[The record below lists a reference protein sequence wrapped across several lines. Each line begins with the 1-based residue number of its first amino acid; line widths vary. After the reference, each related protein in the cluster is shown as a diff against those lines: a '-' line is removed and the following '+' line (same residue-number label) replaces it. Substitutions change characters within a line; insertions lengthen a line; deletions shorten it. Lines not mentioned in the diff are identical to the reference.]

1 MADQPLGELPV
12 IISGDW
18 SDLQDALTDA
28 QNAAQAGGEQ
38 ISAAFNDISAAG
50 ATESVQA
57 LGAAINETSSQV
69 GTLDDAASELQGSLS
84 DAASNAQDAA
94 DGVQS
99 LGSAAQDA
107 GSAVGEASGSLGD
120 FSGSASDAG
129 ESASEA
135 AEGGLADM
143 AEQLTAIGEALVIT
157 EGLKEFGEEALNATA
172 TVQSV
177 TVGLTALT
185 GSAQQADEIIEQ
197 IKQLAATE
205 PFAFPEIAPTVQK
218 MVAMGVAAEQ
228 IPGVLQTIAD
238 TAAATT
244 NSFQQVA
251 QMFDRMTLSGTANAR
266 SLATLGISAQQLN
279 QAMGDL
285 GAGADA
291 TSKQITAAFAAI
303 PTQAQRIQILEDAL
317 SKFSG
322 TAAAEAQTIGG
333 QWQIFQNNFE
343 EVMVGIGE
351 ALAPVVGDILSFGK
365 TVMGAVQEVI
375 DAFSYVPQPVQ
386 DVVIAVGLLAA
397 AAVPLTAGLGALAI
411 GISAISGA
419 LPALTALFGAST
431 VAEGEAATAATTM
444 AAADHAAAI
453 AATELAA
460 AKRDGALAGTTLA
473 TAEGE
478 AAAGATTM
486 AGIFSGPVVLGIGA
500 LVIAATLAY
509 GELQKIDQQ
518 MDALAHATPQQ
529 AQEINTLTVALQQ
542 YNQQMEL
549 AGKQQIKVPD
559 WDPAKQ
565 SLDQYIDSL
574 QKAADQMQKF
584 GTNAS
589 LAALNLDSLKNG
601 GSIILGIG
609 QAAETG
615 AKAYND
621 LVTSVQKHQKA
632 VADDQAAIQLAQTA
646 LNNATAG
653 TQQAAT
659 AAEVLSAAH
668 VKLATDEKALATAV
682 DGTTQKWNANKA
694 AMDEAIKGPPSY
706 AQAVADAA
714 SKIIASQQNV
724 DGQLQIDMGVYAQLA
739 TSGNATEEQLAAAS
753 AKIATDVG
761 KMGLAATDTQALWQK
776 AFSAMGL
783 STDTLIQKMETDAA
797 QFGTNSQQVQND
809 MNQLS
814 YVFAGDTKAMSDA
827 IAKFVG
833 DSSGFVVATVNN
845 KTALV
850 QQGQAATDAAGATKA
865 VSDQVTIAGTTATS
879 AAGPVGTLGNT
890 YGGLIT
896 VMLNGQPYVFQAAQG
911 IQGVA
916 GAAAPAA
923 NAIQAYGQAHLS
935 AAEKTQQLAEASG
948 TAKGAIIDLTNYVHS
963 ATQNQS
969 DYATSIQTSTTSYAA
984 LQTQI
989 AALSQELTQT
999 GDPAIAAQIAKLE
1012 QLAQAA
1018 ADAQAAFQDL
1028 SSAESTLTGGKAG
1041 AGTEISASALYGPG
1055 GSLFG
1060 PGMYGSNALAMALGP
1075 SLGNTTGSQQY
1086 ANQLSAQVLQS
1097 EISAVGSTTTQGQ
1110 ALQAALDALTG
1121 SLGSTTS
1128 STKALDHALVGG
1140 SLQPSL
1146 DMTTDSTTTL
1156 DDALTHVA
1164 GNIVH
1169 SAGTLDYSLSQSA
1182 EALAGAGP
1190 VYSESVQTFSNGV
1203 QQVTEMLNGAAV
1215 AVREVYG
1222 TTGLSNI
1229 NGQGT
1234 AAANAAAAAPAPGTY
1249 ATFQDAV
1256 NAGLNPNEIVGNPSS
1271 GYSQEAYT
1279 SFTASTPTPPP
1290 STGGTPGVY
1299 STVQAAVQAG
1309 LNPNELVGNP
1319 ASGYSQ
1325 EAYTAFTL
1333 GGNSAGG
1340 GFLNAAPYT
1349 AESGTA
1355 PNSGGMNVTLNISG
1369 MTPGNAQYVM
1379 NQAVTQLRLV
1389 AGQKVT

>member
-18 SDLQDALTDA
+18 SDLQDAITDA

-57 LGAAINETSSQV
+57 LGTAINETSSQV

-135 AEGGLADM
+135 AEGGLAEM

-343 EVMVGIGE
+343 EVMVSVGE
-351 ALAPVVGDILSFGK
+351 ALAPVVGDILNFGK
-365 TVMGAVQEVI
+365 TVFGALQEVAE
-375 DAFSYVPQPVQ
+375 AFSYIPQPVQ
-386 DVVIAVGLLAA
+386 DVIVVIGLAA
-397 AAVPLTAGLGALAI
+397 AAIVPLTGAFAALAL
-411 GISAISGA
+411 GVNAISGA
-419 LPALTALFGAST
+419 LPALTALFGSAA
-431 VAEGEAATAATTM
+431 VAEGEAATAAT
-444 AAADHAAAI
+444 A
-453 AATELAA
+453 
-460 AKRDGALAGTTLA
+460 LA

-478 AAAGATTM
+478 AGVAATSM
-486 AGIFSGPVVLGIGA
+486 AGIFSGPVVAA
-500 LVIAATLAY
+500 LAGLALAATLAY
-509 GELQKIDQQ
+509 GELQKIDTQ
-518 MDALAHATPQQ
+518 MDALSRATPATPEQK
-529 AQEINTLTVALQQ
+529 QEINTLTVALEQ

-549 AGKQQIKVPD
+549 AGKQQIKIPD

-565 SLDQYIDSL
+565 SLDQYVESL

-584 GTNAS
+584 GQNAA
-589 LAALNLDSLKNG
+589 LAAVNLDSLKNG
-601 GSIILGIG
+601 GAIVLGLG

-615 AKAYND
+615 AKAYSD
-621 LVTSVQKHQKA
+621 LVASVKKHQQA
-632 VADDQAAIQLAQTA
+632 VTDDQGAIELANTA
-646 LNNATAG
+646 LKNATAG
-653 TQQAAT
+653 TQAAAT

-682 DGTTQKWNANKA
+682 DGTTQKWNASKA
-694 AMDEAIKGPPSY
+694 AMEEAIKGPPSY

-739 TSGNATEEQLAAAS
+739 TSGNTTEEQLAAAS

-797 QFGTNSQQVQND
+797 QFGTNSQQVQSD

-935 AAEKTQQLAEASG
+935 ATEKTQQLAEASG
-948 TAKGAIIDLTNYVHS
+948 TAQGAIIDLTNYVHS

-969 DYATSIQTSTTSYAA
+969 DYATSIQKTTSSYGD
-984 LQTQI
+984 LVTQI
-989 AALSQELTQT
+989 DALSDEYTRT
-999 GDPAIAAQIAKLE
+999 GDPAILAQI
-1012 QLAQAA
+1012 QLLNQEVTAANAA
-1018 ADAQAAFQDL
+1018 ATALGNVATAQTKL
-1028 SSAESTLTGGKAG
+1028 KSSGGSSAGGILGGDSAG
-1041 AGTEISASALYGPG
+1041 VLGGVINTQGLAVASSSLYGPG

-1060 PGMYGSNALAMALGP
+1060 GGILPESSGNAAAMPGGP
-1075 SLGNTTGSQQY
+1075 SAGFESNSQQY
-1086 ANQLSAQVLQS
+1086 IDQLAAQVLQN
-1097 EISAVGSTTTQGQ
+1097 EISAVGSTTAQGQ
-1110 ALQAALDALTG
+1110 ALQASLDALTG

-1146 DMTTDSTTTL
+1146 DLTTESTTTL
-1156 DDALTHVA
+1156 DDALTHVS

-1389 AGQKVT
+1389 AGQKLT